1 MRNNSPASSNP
12 EFHKF
17 LLEGFGSGR
26 DREAVANYGKNNP
39 KPKPAKKSNPPTAPA
54 KKKGKK

>member
-1 MRNNSPASSNP
+1 MRNNLPASSSP

-26 DREAVANYGKNNP
+26 DRDFVTNYGKSNP
-39 KPKPAKKSNPPTAPA
+39 EPKPAKKSNTPA
-54 KKKGKK
+54 KKKGKI